1 MRLKLMIALA
11 LSLARP
17 GLPPGY
23 GQNLTLTLEQTI
35 GRAKESSP
43 DAQSARHTF
52 RSAYWNYRY
61 YRANYLPALTLT
73 STPYLDRAINRIT
86 MSDGAVRFVEQ
97 NLLSTDLSLS
107 LTQNIALTGGTLSLT
122 TSAQR
127 LDMLSEHSSSWQT
140 SPVTIGYSQSLFGY
154 NSLKWDK
161 RIEPI
166 RYEEARKAYVETLE
180 LVAATATQKFFDLAT
195 AQSNLEIATTN
206 YAYADTLYA
215 YARGRYDIGTISEN
229 EMLQL
234 EINKLNEETNCMNA
248 RIEVENA
255 MQELRSYLGI
265 RQDTDLQVELDDSIP
280 DLVVELSEALL
291 LAHANSPDIL
301 NMRRRRIESESN
313 VANAKANAGL
323 KADIYLRFGLTQ
335 TGEKWR
341 DAYRNPL
348 DQQYVSLSI
357 SLPILDWGRGKGR
370 VRVARSNRDLVY
382 TQVAQDET
390 DFQLNVRKLVKQFN
404 LQSQRVRIAARTD
417 RTAQRRAEV
426 ARKLYLLGESSV
438 LDLNASISEK
448 DAARRNYVAAL
459 NEYWSLYY
467 TLRSLTL
474 YDFERGLP
482 LEEILDEDYL
492 TETPKDGNVSTRL
505 WECHYQ
511 TMELGV
517 PDYGT
522 DSTKAW

>member
-1 MRLKLMIALA
+1 MPFMKNVITYALLLLA
-11 LSLARP
+11 LSAP
-17 GLPPGY
+17 AGVH
-23 GQNLTLTLEQTI
+23 GQALTLTLEQAI
-35 GRAKESSP
+35 EQAREMSP

-73 STPYLDRAINRIT
+73 SAPYMDRAINRIT
-86 MSDGAVRFVEQ
+86 MGDGSVQFVEQ

-107 LTQNIALTGGTLSLT
+107 VTQNIALTGGTLSLT

-127 LDMLSEHSSSWQT
+127 LDLLSEHTSSWQT
-140 SPVTIGYSQSLFGY
+140 SPVMIGYSQSLFGY
-154 NSLKWDK
+154 NSLKWDR
-161 RIEPI
+161 RIEPV
-166 RYEEARKAYVETLE
+166 RYEEARKSYVETLE

-206 YAYADTLYA
+206 YANADTLYA
-215 YARGRYDIGTISEN
+215 YAQGRYEIGTISEN

-234 EINKLNEETNCMNA
+234 EINKLNEEANCMSA

-265 RQDTDLQVELDDSIP
+265 REDTDLQVRLNDSIP
-280 DLVVELSEALL
+280 DFVVNLNEALL
-291 LAHANSPDIL
+291 LANANSPDIQ
-301 NMRRRRIESESN
+301 NMRRRELESESN
-313 VANAKANAGL
+313 VAQARANAGL

-335 TGEKWR
+335 TGDKLR
-341 DAYRNPL
+341 DAYRDPL
-348 DQQYVSLSI
+348 DQQYVSLTL
-357 SLPILDWGRGKGR
+357 SLPILDWGRGKGQ

-382 TQVAQDET
+382 TQVEQDKT

-404 LQSQRVRIAARTD
+404 LQAQRVRIAARTD

-426 ARKLYLLGESSV
+426 ARRLYLLGKSSV

-448 DAARRNYVAAL
+448 DSARRNYIAAL
-459 NEYWSLYY
+459 NEYWSLFY

-474 YDFERGLP
+474 HDFEHNRP
-482 LEEILDEDYL
+482 LEEDLE
-492 TETPKDGNVSTRL
+492 RL
-505 WECHYQ
+505 LE
-511 TMELGV
+511 
-517 PDYGT
+517 
-522 DSTKAW
+522 

>member
-1 MRLKLMIALA
+1 MKNVITYALLLLA
-11 LSLARP
+11 LSAPARTH
-17 GLPPGY
+17 
-23 GQNLTLTLEQTI
+23 GQALTLTLEQTVEQA
-35 GRAKESSP
+35 REMSP

-73 STPYLDRAINRIT
+73 SAPYMDRAINRIT
-86 MSDGAVRFVEQ
+86 MGDGSVQFVEQ

-107 LTQNIALTGGTLSLT
+107 VTQNIALTGGTLSLT

-127 LDMLSEHSSSWQT
+127 LDLLSEHTSSWQT
-140 SPVTIGYSQSLFGY
+140 SPVILGYSQSLFGY
-154 NSLKWDK
+154 NSLKWDR
-161 RIEPI
+161 RIEPV
-166 RYEEARKAYVETLE
+166 RYEEARKSYVETLE

-206 YAYADTLYA
+206 YANADTLYA
-215 YARGRYDIGTISEN
+215 YAQGRYEIGTISEN

-234 EINKLNEETNCMNA
+234 EINKLNEEANCMSA

-265 RQDTDLQVELDDSIP
+265 REDTDLQVRLNDSIP
-280 DLVVELSEALL
+280 DFVVNLNEALL
-291 LAHANSPDIL
+291 LANANSPDIQ
-301 NMRRRRIESESN
+301 NMRRRELESESN
-313 VANAKANAGL
+313 VAQARANAGL

-335 TGEKWR
+335 TGDKLR
-341 DAYRNPL
+341 DAYRDPL
-348 DQQYVSLSI
+348 NQQYVSLTL
-357 SLPILDWGRGKGR
+357 SLPILDWGRGKGQ

-382 TQVAQDET
+382 TQVEQDKT

-404 LQSQRVRIAARTD
+404 LQAQRVRIAARTD

-426 ARKLYLLGESSV
+426 ARRLYLLGKSSV

-448 DAARRNYVAAL
+448 DSARRNYIAAL
-459 NEYWSLYY
+459 NEYWSLFY

-474 YDFERGLP
+474 HDFEHDRP
-482 LEEILDEDYL
+482 LEEDLE
-492 TETPKDGNVSTRL
+492 RL
-505 WECHYQ
+505 L
-511 TMELGV
+511 ELE
-517 PDYGT
+517 
-522 DSTKAW
+522 